1 MNSNILNTGAQNFIS
16 ENKNTDI
23 VTVLLKKPIFEGISN
38 KELAQQIESRKK
50 CEKKLPT
57 WFKTP
62 KIYYPKKLNIEQTS
76 SEITADYKASIC
88 SGNSLVD
95 LTGGFGVDSYFF
107 SKYFE
112 QILHLEIDEDLSK
125 IASHN
130 FEILGAKNIRAKA
143 QNGIDYLEKTEK
155 NFDCIYL
162 DPARRKEGNQKVFML
177 SDCTPNILKHLPLL
191 FSKAERVLVKTAPL
205 LDIRLGLS
213 ELKHVREIHVV
224 AVENDVKE
232 LLWLMED
239 GYQGKVNIKTINF
252 TKGDTQKF
260 NFHLEEES
268 HATSEFSKAKT
279 YLYEPN
285 SALLKSG
292 AFKFLG
298 QQLGL
303 EKLHEHTHLYTSDK
317 SIEFPGR
324 VFKIIEKIPFNKKS
338 LKALNIKKANITTRN
353 FPETVAQIRKKL
365 RIADGGKLYLFFC
378 KEINQELAI
387 MVCEKV
393 TSEVK

>member
-1 MNSNILNTGAQNFIS
+1 MNKNILNTGIQNYIS
-16 ENKNTDI
+16 KNTNTDI
-23 VTVLLKKPIFEGISN
+23 VAVLLKKPIFEGVTN

-57 WFKTP
+57 WFKTST
-62 KIYYPKKLNIEQTS
+62 IYYPKKLNIEQTS
-76 SEITADYKASIC
+76 SEITADYKSSIL

-107 SKYFE
+107 SKYFSH
-112 QILHLEIDEDLSK
+112 ILHLEVNEELSK
-125 IASHN
+125 IATHN
-130 FEILGAKNIRAKA
+130 FEILGVKNIRTRA
-143 QNGIDYLEKTEK
+143 QNAIEYLKQTEE
-155 NFDCIYL
+155 NFEYIYL

-177 SDCTPNILKHLPLL
+177 SDCTPNILEHLPLL
-191 FSKAERVLVKTAPL
+191 FSKANKILVKTAPL

-213 ELKHVREIHVV
+213 ELNHVREIHVV

-239 GYQGKVNIKTINF
+239 GYQGKVEIKTINF

-260 NFHLEEES
+260 NFHFEEENL
-268 HATSEFSKAKT
+268 ATSEFSKAKT

-292 AFKFLG
+292 AFKILG

-303 EKLHEHTHLYTSDK
+303 KKLHEHTHLYTSDK
-317 SIEFPGR
+317 LIEFPGR
-324 VFKIIEKIPFNKKS
+324 VFKIIEKTPFNKKS

-353 FPETVAQIRKKL
+353 FPETVAQIRKKHK
-365 RIADGGKLYLFFC
+365 IGDGGKLYLFFS
-378 KEINQELAI
+378 KEIDQELVVI
-387 MVCEKV
+387 VCEKANI
-393 TSEVK
+393 